1 MKMKVFKM
9 QVEMENAVFEDN
21 PEELQRIMRQ
31 AASTCE
37 LLHDGSR
44 VSLFDANGNKVGF
57 MEIITSAIGSE

>member
-9 QVEMENAVFEDN
+9 QVEMENAAFEDN
-21 PEELQRIMRQ
+21 PEELQRIVRQ

-37 LLHDGSR
+37 RLHDGSR

>member
-9 QVEMENAVFEDN
+9 QVEMENAAFEDN
-21 PEELQRIMRQ
+21 PEELRRIVRK
-31 AASTCE
+31 ASSTCE

-57 MEIITSAIGSE
+57 MEIVTSTIGGE

>member
-9 QVEMENAVFEDN
+9 QVEMENAEFEDN
-21 PEELQRIMRQ
+21 PEELRRIVRK
-31 AASTCE
+31 AASTYE

-57 MEIITSAIGSE
+57 MEIITSVTGSE